1 MPAVRREDFSERVPT
16 QIETE
21 NAGQLLQIMS
31 GLVKED
37 EPTRLSLAVA
47 KDRVAEVTLHPAI
60 AKTFVEILRL
70 ISSGK
75 GFQLLPLDAELTT
88 QQAADLLNVSR
99 PHLIKLL
106 DQKQLPYT
114 RTGRHR
120 RIRADDL
127 FAYKEKR
134 DETRAEALA
143 AMARDDAEHGRL

>member
-1 MPAVRREDFSERVPT
+1 MAAPSREDFSERMPT
-16 QIETE
+16 AIETK

-31 GLVKED
+31 GLVKEG
-37 EPTRLSLAVA
+37 EPTKLSLALA
-47 KDRVAEVTLHPAI
+47 KDRVTEVTLHPAI
-60 AKTFVEILRL
+60 ANTFIEILRL

-75 GFQLLPLDAELTT
+75 GFQLLPLDAEFTT

-106 DQKQLPYT
+106 EQKQIPHT
-114 RTGRHR
+114 KTGRHR

-134 DETRAEALA
+134 DQTRAAALA
-143 AMARDDAEHGRL
+143 AMAQDDAEHGRI